1 MSFWQKA
8 SQLCVYFLML
18 IAAWVAIFVVF
29 GQIGVARHRRL
40 LAGADV

>member
-18 IAAWVAIFVVF
+18 IAAGVAVLLFF